1 MSPINGLGVIKG
13 NCFYKYFIPTG
24 LFFLTRL
31 TGSFIQQNN
40 TSVMKRKDS
49 ASMIERPPRAVI
61 SEKEAL
67 NRMKE
72 FSKRKEQFLAT
83 ARSRVAAKYL

>member
-1 MSPINGLGVIKG
+1 MKNAARI
-13 NCFYKYFIPTG
+13 
-24 LFFLTRL
+24 
-31 TGSFIQQNN
+31 
-40 TSVMKRKDS
+40 MKREKS
-49 ASMIERPPRAVI
+49 IREIKSERPRRAVI

-67 NRMKE
+67 KRMKE